1 MNASITHRLIEQG
14 PCKLCDSQCH
24 SPGYNAK
31 YLTYS
36 LMNQKTIEIIAFSIA
51 QVTEAGNL
59 NHMEKLWV
67 QKTLNK
73 VREKGIVI
81 KQLTTDR
88 HMQMWICLKENQP
101 SV

>member
-1 MNASITHRLIEQG
+1 M
-14 PCKLCDSQCH
+14 CH

-51 QVTEAGNL
+51 YVTEAGNL
-59 NHMEKLWV
+59 NHMEKLGV
-67 QKTLNK
+67 QKALNE
-73 VREKGIVI
+73 VREKGIVV

-88 HMQMWICLKENQP
+88 HMDMFINMRQACGHWKIGKNTS
-101 SV
+101 SVSK